1 MYDMLDVVL
10 LCRMMSA
17 QYRIKI
23 QPGVCSTAD
32 KFDAQAWCR
41 KDKDGYV
48 LQVPFSP
55 YMTEEQWRYLRGYI
69 DHECGHVKFTDFE
82 TYANMYRSVVA
93 DCLRYK
99 PGASVTLKDFLHDY
113 ASMVINILE
122 DVRIERLMGIDFP
135 GSRTN
140 LNTLSE
146 YLFKDCYSVG
156 MMMGNG
162 MTGRLYS
169 LLFMRVRSLINPAL
183 EESAQLLYDDMKAD
197 VLGEYTEYTRHL
209 DAVWGIG
216 DIFVQNWNVEGAA
229 LEFIRIVIE
238 VLEVLEDCTNTTK
251 GTNNRKSSGNTS
263 DSSAGGTG
271 DSSAGGT
278 GDSSDDDTG
287 DSSDGD
293 TGDSSDGDTGDS
305 SDGDTGDSSKNAH
318 PSRKK
323 SVTISAKTV
332 SSMAADLYD
341 MQRDDKGNVS
351 RRFLDAVRDMTDSL
365 EDNKQISDADLML
378 VDSMFTHT
386 AERLDKLLDKT
397 KMNALAD
404 GKPVYITGCSR
415 VQALSPEQRG
425 DMDVVMYNLYGRL
438 ADVLQTMTMVRHSTG
453 MCGARLDARVLHRTS
468 VGDGRIFSK
477 KVQRLRRVTE
487 VALLFDASGSMSLTE
502 YGKSNN
508 NEMAQCMALGCLK
521 ALRALPGVKS
531 SLSGFSN
538 GEMFVMSDYGG
549 PVHEV
554 ILSAI
559 GGTPLGASLV
569 ELTSQF
575 SDGPDV
581 RRIILFFTDGF
592 PDNVGS
598 VTMALNLAKRS
609 GIEVYGIGLQTKAIH
624 TFMDSDH
631 SIIVNSIHELAGG
644 MCDMLRK
651 GMVRAYEV

>member
-1 MYDMLDVVL
+1 MYDIVDVVL

-32 KFDAQAWCR
+32 KFDAPAWCR

-146 YLFKDCYSVG
+146 YLFKDCCSVS

-197 VLGEYTEYTRHL
+197 VSVENYTEYTRHL
-209 DAVWGIG
+209 DAVWDIG
-216 DIFVQNWNVEGAA
+216 DSFVQDWNVEGAA

-238 VLEVLEDCTNTTK
+238 VLEDYTNTTK
-251 GTNNRKSSGNTS
+251 GTNNRKSSGTTS

-271 DSSAGGT
+271 DSS
-278 GDSSDDDTG
+278 
-287 DSSDGD
+287 DGD
-293 TGDSSDGDTGDS
+293 TSDS

-341 MQRDDKGNVS
+341 MQRDDKGNIR

-365 EDNKQISDADLML
+365 ENNNQVSDEDLAFM
-378 VDSMFTHT
+378 DSMFSHT
-386 AERLDKLLDKT
+386 AERLDTLLDKQ
-397 KMNALAD
+397 KMDDLAD
-404 GKPVYITGCSR
+404 GKRVYITKDSH
-415 VQALSPEQRG
+415 VHALSPEQRG

-438 ADVLQTMTMVRHSTG
+438 ADVLQTMTLVRHSTG

-502 YGKSNN
+502 YGQSNN

-538 GEMFVMSDYGG
+538 GKMVVMSDYGG

>member
-1 MYDMLDVVL
+1 MYDIVDVVL

-32 KFDAQAWCR
+32 KFDAPAWCR

-146 YLFKDCYSVG
+146 YLFKDCCSVS
-156 MMMGNG
+156 MTMGNG

-183 EESAQLLYDDMKAD
+183 EEPAQLLYDDLKAD
-197 VLGEYTEYTRHL
+197 VQEKYTDYTRHL
-209 DAVWGIG
+209 DAVWDIG
-216 DIFVQNWNVEGAA
+216 DSFVQDWNVESAA

-238 VLEVLEDCTNTTK
+238 VLEDYTNTTK
-251 GTNNRKSSGNTS
+251 GTNNRKSSGTTS
-263 DSSAGGTG
+263 DSSAGG
-271 DSSAGGT
+271 
-278 GDSSDDDTG
+278 
-287 DSSDGD
+287 
-293 TGDSSDGDTGDS
+293 TGDS
-305 SDGDTGDSSKNAH
+305 SDGDTGDSSKAAQT
-318 PSRKK
+318 SRKK

-341 MQRDDKGNVS
+341 MQRDDKGNIS
-351 RRFLDAVRDMTDSL
+351 RRFMDAVRDMTDSL
-365 EDNKQISDADLML
+365 EDNNQISDEDLAFM
-378 VDSMFTHT
+378 DAMFSHT
-386 AERLDKLLDKT
+386 AKRLDTLLDRT

-404 GKPVYITGCSR
+404 GKPVYITDCSR
-415 VQALSPEQRG
+415 VNALSPEQRG

-538 GEMFVMSDYGG
+538 GEMFVMSDYGS

-609 GIEVYGIGLQTKAIH
+609 GIEVYGIGLQTKAIN

>member
-1 MYDMLDVVL
+1 MYDIVDVVL

-32 KFDAQAWCR
+32 KFDAPAWCR

-99 PGASVTLKDFLHDY
+99 PGASVTLKYFLHDY

-146 YLFKDCYSVG
+146 YLFKDCCSVS

-183 EESAQLLYDDMKAD
+183 EESAQLLYDDLKAD
-197 VLGEYTEYTRHL
+197 VQVENYTDYTRHL
-209 DAVWGIG
+209 DAVWDIG
-216 DIFVQNWNVEGAA
+216 DSFVQNWNVECAA

-238 VLEVLEDCTNTTK
+238 VLEDYTNTTK
-251 GTNNRKSSGNTS
+251 GTNNRKSSGTTS

-271 DSSAGGT
+271 DSSD
-278 GDSSDDDTG
+278 GDTS

-293 TGDSSDGDTGDS
+293 TS
-305 SDGDTGDSSKNAH
+305 DSSKDAH
-318 PSRKK
+318 ASGKK

-341 MQRDDKGNVS
+341 MQRDDRGNVS

-365 EDNKQISDADLML
+365 EDNNQISDEDLAFM
-378 VDSMFTHT
+378 DAMFSRT
-386 AERLDKLLDKT
+386 AERLDKLLDKN
-397 KMNALAD
+397 KMDALAD
-404 GKPVYITGCSR
+404 GKPVNITACSR

-438 ADVLQTMTMVRHSTG
+438 ADVLQTMTLVRHSTG
-453 MCGARLDARVLHRTS
+453 MCGARLDAHVLHRTS

-477 KVQRLRRVTE
+477 KVQRLWRVTE

-538 GEMFVMSDYGG
+538 GKMFVMSDYGS

-554 ILSAI
+554 ILSAV
-559 GGTPLGASLV
+559 GNTPLGASLI

-609 GIEVYGIGLQTKAIH
+609 GIEVYGIGLQTKAIN

>member
-1 MYDMLDVVL
+1 MYDILDVVL

-93 DCLRYK
+93 DCLQYK

-146 YLFKDCYSVG
+146 YLFKDCCSVS
-156 MMMGNG
+156 MVMGNG

-183 EESAQLLYDDMKAD
+183 EESAQLLYDDLKAE
-197 VLGEYTEYTRHL
+197 VLSEYTEYTRHL
-209 DAVWGIG
+209 DDVWGIG
-216 DIFVQNWNVEGAA
+216 DSFVQDWSVESAA

-238 VLEVLEDCTNTTK
+238 VLEDYTNTAQ
-251 GTNNRKSSGNTS
+251 GTNNRKSSGDTN
-263 DSSAGGTG
+263 DSSA
-271 DSSAGGT
+271 
-278 GDSSDDDTG
+278 
-287 DSSDGD
+287 GD

-305 SDGDTGDSSKNAH
+305 SDGGTGDSSDGGTGDSSKNAN

-341 MQRDDKGNVS
+341 MQRDDKGNIS
-351 RRFLDAVRDMTDSL
+351 RRFLDAVRDMMDSL
-365 EDNKQISDADLML
+365 EDNNQISDADLAFM
-378 VDSMFTHT
+378 DAMFSHT
-386 AERLDKLLDKT
+386 AKRLDTLLDKH
-397 KMNALAD
+397 KMDALAD
-404 GKPVYITGCSR
+404 GKPVNITNCSH
-415 VQALSPEQRG
+415 VHALSPEQRG

-438 ADVLQTMTMVRHSTG
+438 ADVLQTMTLVRHSTG
-453 MCGARLDARVLHRTS
+453 MCGARLDARVLHRAS

-554 ILSAI
+554 ILSAV

-581 RRIILFFTDGF
+581 RRIVLFFTDGF

-609 GIEVYGIGLQTKAIH
+609 GIEVYGIGLQTKAIN

-631 SIIVNSIHELAGG
+631 SIIVNSINDLAGG

>member
-1 MYDMLDVVL
+1 MYDIVDVVL

-23 QPGVCSTAD
+23 QPGVCSIAD
-32 KFDAQAWCR
+32 KFDASAWCR

-69 DHECGHVKFTDFE
+69 DHECGHVKFTDFQ
-82 TYANMYRSVVA
+82 TYMDLQKSVVD
-93 DCLRYK
+93 DCLRNYK

-146 YLFKDCYSVG
+146 YLFKDCCSVST
-156 MMMGNG
+156 MMGDG

-183 EESAQLLYDDMKAD
+183 EEPAQLLYDDMKAD
-197 VLGEYTEYTRHL
+197 VLVDNYTEYTRHL

-216 DIFVQNWNVEGAA
+216 DIFVQDWNVERAA
-229 LEFIRIVIE
+229 REFIRIVIE
-238 VLEVLEDCTNTTK
+238 VLEDYTNTTQS
-251 GTNNRKSSGNTS
+251 TDNNRTSSGS
-263 DSSAGGTG
+263 QDGGTA
-271 DSSAGGT
+271 SE
-278 GDSSDDDTG
+278 
-287 DSSDGD
+287 
-293 TGDSSDGDTGDS
+293 
-305 SDGDTGDSSKNAH
+305 
-318 PSRKK
+318 KK
-323 SVTISAKTV
+323 AV
-332 SSMAADLYD
+332 SSMASDLYD
-341 MQRDDKGNVS
+341 MQRDDKGNIR
-351 RRFLDAVRDMTDSL
+351 RRFLDAVQDMTDSL
-365 EDNKQISDADLML
+365 ENNNQISDEDLAFM
-378 VDSMFTHT
+378 DSMFSHT
-386 AERLDKLLDKT
+386 AERLDTLLDKH
-397 KMNALAD
+397 KMDDLAD
-404 GKPVYITGCSR
+404 GKRVYITKDSH
-415 VQALSPEQRG
+415 VHALRPEQRG

-438 ADVLQTMTMVRHSTG
+438 ADVLQTMTLVRHSTG
-453 MCGARLDARVLHRTS
+453 LCGARLDAHVLHRAS

-487 VALLFDASGSMSLTE
+487 VALLFDASGSMRMTE
-502 YGKSNN
+502 YSKSNN

-538 GEMFVMSDYGG
+538 GKMFVMSDYGA

-554 ILSAI
+554 ILSAV

-609 GIEVYGIGLQTKAIH
+609 GIEVYGIGLQTKAIN

>member
-1 MYDMLDVVL
+1 MYDMVDVVL
-10 LCRMMSA
+10 LCRMLSA

-23 QPGVCSTAD
+23 QPGVCSSAD
-32 KFDAQAWCR
+32 KFDAPAWCR

-82 TYANMYRSVVA
+82 TYTNMSRSVVA
-93 DCLRYK
+93 DCLQYK

-146 YLFKDCYSVG
+146 YLFKDCRSVG
-156 MMMGNG
+156 MMMGEG
-162 MTGRLYS
+162 MAGRLYS

-183 EESAQLLYDDMKAD
+183 EEPAQLLYDDMKAD
-197 VLGEYTEYTRHL
+197 VLVEDYTEYTRHL

-216 DIFVQNWNVEGAA
+216 DIFVQDWNVERAA

-238 VLEVLEDCTNTTK
+238 VLEDYTNTAQ
-251 GTNNRKSSGNTS
+251 GTNSNGTSSGDTS
-263 DSSAGGTG
+263 DSSAG
-271 DSSAGGT
+271 
-278 GDSSDDDTG
+278 DT
-287 DSSDGD
+287 S
-293 TGDSSDGDTGDS
+293 
-305 SDGDTGDSSKNAH
+305 DSSKDAH
-318 PSRKK
+318 ASRKK
-323 SVTISAKTV
+323 SVAVSTMAVSAM
-332 SSMAADLYD
+332 SSDLYD
-341 MQRDDKGNVS
+341 MQRDDKGNIS

-365 EDNKQISDADLML
+365 ENNNQISDADLTFM
-378 VDSMFTHT
+378 DSMFSHT
-386 AERLDKLLDKT
+386 AERLDKLLDKH
-397 KMNALAD
+397 KMDALAD
-404 GKPVYITGCSR
+404 GKPVYITDR
-415 VQALSPEQRG
+415 RHVHALSPEQRG

-487 VALLFDASGSMSLTE
+487 VALLFDASGSMGVNA

-538 GEMFVMSDYGG
+538 GEMFVMSDYGA

-554 ILSAI
+554 ILSAV

>member
-1 MYDMLDVVL
+1 MYDIVDVVL

-32 KFDAQAWCR
+32 KFDAPAWCR

-82 TYANMYRSVVA
+82 TYANMSRSVVA

-99 PGASVTLKDFLHDY
+99 PGASITLKDFLHDY

-146 YLFKDCYSVG
+146 YLFKDCYSVS

-197 VLGEYTEYTRHL
+197 GLQVEDYTEYTRHL

-216 DIFVQNWNVEGAA
+216 DIFVQDWNVEGAA

-238 VLEVLEDCTNTTK
+238 VLEDYTNTTK

-263 DSSAGGTG
+263 DSSAGGT
-271 DSSAGGT
+271 D
-278 GDSSDDDTG
+278 

-293 TGDSSDGDTGDS
+293 TDDSSDGDTSDS
-305 SDGDTGDSSKNAH
+305 PKNAH
-318 PSRKK
+318 ASSKK

-365 EDNKQISDADLML
+365 EDNNQISDEDLAFM
-378 VDSMFTHT
+378 DAMFSHT
-386 AERLDKLLDKT
+386 AKRLDTLLDRT

-404 GKPVYITGCSR
+404 GKPVYITDCSR
-415 VQALSPEQRG
+415 VHALSPEQRG

-438 ADVLQTMTMVRHSTG
+438 ADVLQTMTLVRHSTG

>member
-1 MYDMLDVVL
+1 MYDMVDVVL
-10 LCRMMSA
+10 LCRMLSA

-23 QPGVCSTAD
+23 QPGSCSASDRFT
-32 KFDAQAWCR
+32 QAWCR

-55 YMTEEQWRYLRGYI
+55 NMTDEQWRYLRGFI
-69 DHECGHVKFTDFE
+69 DHECGHVKFTDFNA
-82 TYANMYRSVVA
+82 YDAMKHRIVN
-93 DCLRYK
+93 
-99 PGASVTLKDFLHDY
+99 DFLFDRSDLPNGIRRFLRSC
-113 ASMVINILE
+113 AATVINILE

-140 LNTLSE
+140 LNLLSE
-146 YLFKDCYSVG
+146 HLFKDCRSVG
-156 MMMGNG
+156 TMMGDG
-162 MTGRLYS
+162 MVGRLYS

-183 EESAQLLYDDMKAD
+183 EEPAQLLYDDMKAG
-197 VLGEYTEYTRHL
+197 VLSDNYTEYTHHL

-216 DIFVQNWNVEGAA
+216 DIFVQDWNVERSAR
-229 LEFIRIVIE
+229 EFIGIIIE
-238 VLEVLEDCTNTTK
+238 VLEDYTNTTQ
-251 GTNNRKSSGNTS
+251 GTDSNRTFSVSSGGS
-263 DSSAGGTG
+263 DAC
-271 DSSAGGT
+271 
-278 GDSSDDDTG
+278 DTG

-305 SDGDTGDSSKNAH
+305 LDDGASSG
-318 PSRKK
+318 KK
-323 SVTISAKTV
+323 SGAINDRAV
-332 SSMAADLYD
+332 SIMASDLYD
-341 MQRDDKGNVS
+341 MQLEDAGDVGK
-351 RRFLDAVRDMTDSL
+351 RFLDEMRDTTFSPDTDNHLSD
-365 EDNKQISDADLML
+365 EDRTFLAT
-378 VDSMFTHT
+378 MFSR
-386 AERLDKLLDKT
+386 APERMNKLLDERK
-397 KMNALAD
+397 KNALGS
-404 GKPVYITGCSR
+404 GKSVCIDSCISIH
-415 VQALSPEQRG
+415 ALNPEQQG
-425 DMDVVMYNLYGRL
+425 DMNIVMYNLYGTL
-438 ADVLQTMTMVRHSTG
+438 ADVLQTMTLVRHSTG
-453 MCGARLDARVLHRTS
+453 MCGARLDSRVLHRAS

-487 VALLFDASGSMSLTE
+487 VALLFDASGSMASNN
-502 YGKSNN
+502 YDKYNN
-508 NEMAQCMALGCLK
+508 NEMAQCMALGCFK

-538 GEMFVMSDYGG
+538 GELFTMADYTD
-549 PVHEV
+549 PIHEV
-554 ILSAI
+554 ILSAT
-559 GGTPLGASLV
+559 GSTPLGASLV

-598 VTMALNLAKRS
+598 VTMALDLAKRS

-651 GMVRAYEV
+651 GMVRAYGV

>member
-1 MYDMLDVVL
+1 MYDIVDVVL

-23 QPGVCSTAD
+23 QPGVCSSAD
-32 KFDAQAWCR
+32 KFDAPAWCR

-55 YMTEEQWRYLRGYI
+55 RMTDEQWRYLRGYI

-82 TYANMYRSVVA
+82 TYTNMYRSVVA
-93 DCLRYK
+93 DCLQYK

-146 YLFKDCYSVG
+146 YLFKDCCSVS
-156 MMMGNG
+156 MTMGNG

-183 EESAQLLYDDMKAD
+183 EESAQLLYDDMKAY
-197 VLGEYTEYTRHL
+197 VPGEYTDYTRHL

-216 DIFVQNWNVEGAA
+216 DSFVQDWNVEGAA

-238 VLEVLEDCTNTTK
+238 VLEDYTNTTK
-251 GTNNRKSSGNTS
+251 GTSNRKSSSNTS
-263 DSSAGGTG
+263 
-271 DSSAGGT
+271 
-278 GDSSDDDTG
+278 
-287 DSSDGD
+287 
-293 TGDSSDGDTGDS
+293 DSSDGDTGDS
-305 SDGDTGDSSKNAH
+305 SDGDTGDSSKAAQT
-318 PSRKK
+318 SRKK

-365 EDNKQISDADLML
+365 EDNNQISDEDLAFM
-378 VDSMFTHT
+378 DAMFSRT
-386 AERLDKLLDKT
+386 AQRLDTLLDKT
-397 KMNALAD
+397 KVNALAD
-404 GKPVYITGCSR
+404 GKPVYITDCSR
-415 VQALSPEQRG
+415 VHALSPEQRG
-425 DMDVVMYNLYGRL
+425 DMDAVMYNLYGRL

-598 VTMALNLAKRS
+598 VTMALNMAKRS

-651 GMVRAYEV
+651 GMVRAYEI

>member
-1 MYDMLDVVL
+1 MYDIVDVVL

-23 QPGVCSTAD
+23 QPGVFSIAD
-32 KFDAQAWCR
+32 KFDASAWCR

-93 DCLRYK
+93 DCLQYK
-99 PGASVTLKDFLHDY
+99 PRASVTLKDFLHDY
-113 ASMVINILE
+113 ASMVVNILE

-146 YLFKDCYSVG
+146 YLFKDCCSVS
-156 MMMGNG
+156 MMMGEG
-162 MTGRLYS
+162 MAGRLYS

-197 VLGEYTEYTRHL
+197 VLVEDYTEYTRHL
-209 DAVWGIG
+209 DAVWDIG
-216 DIFVQNWNVEGAA
+216 DSFVQDWNVERAA
-229 LEFIRIVIE
+229 REFIRIVIE
-238 VLEVLEDCTNTTK
+238 VLEDYTNTAQ
-251 GTNNRKSSGNTS
+251 GTNSNGTSSGDTS
-263 DSSAGGTG
+263 DSSDGVT
-271 DSSAGGT
+271 S
-278 GDSSDDDTG
+278 DSSDDDTG

-293 TGDSSDGDTGDS
+293 TGDSS
-305 SDGDTGDSSKNAH
+305 KPEQ

-323 SVTISAKTV
+323 SVTISTMAV
-332 SSMAADLYD
+332 SAMSSDLYD

-365 EDNKQISDADLML
+365 EDNNQISDEDLAFM
-378 VDSMFTHT
+378 DAMFSRT
-386 AERLDKLLDKT
+386 AKRLDKLLDKN
-397 KMNALAD
+397 KMDALAD
-404 GKPVYITGCSR
+404 GKPVNITDCSR
-415 VQALSPEQRG
+415 VHALSPEQRG

-453 MCGARLDARVLHRTS
+453 MCGARLDAHVLHRAS

-487 VALLFDASGSMSLTE
+487 VALLFDASGSMGKNE
-502 YGKSNN
+502 YGKSSN

-554 ILSAI
+554 ILSAV

-631 SIIVNSIHELAGG
+631 SIIVNSIHELADG

>member
-32 KFDAQAWCR
+32 KFDAPAWCR

-82 TYANMYRSVVA
+82 TYTNMYRSVVA

-146 YLFKDCYSVG
+146 YLFKDCCSVS
-156 MMMGNG
+156 MMMGKG
-162 MTGRLYS
+162 MAGRLYS

-197 VLGEYTEYTRHL
+197 VQVENYTEYIRHL

-216 DIFVQNWNVEGAA
+216 DIFVQDWNVECAA

-238 VLEVLEDCTNTTK
+238 VLEDYTNTTK
-251 GTNNRKSSGNTS
+251 GTRNRKSSGNTS
-263 DSSAGGTG
+263 NSSAGG
-271 DSSAGGT
+271 
-278 GDSSDDDTG
+278 TG

-305 SDGDTGDSSKNAH
+305 SDGDTGDSSKDAH
-318 PSRKK
+318 ASRKK

-365 EDNKQISDADLML
+365 EDNNQISDADLAFM
-378 VDSMFTHT
+378 DAMFSHT
-386 AERLDKLLDKT
+386 AKRLDTLLDKT

-415 VQALSPEQRG
+415 VQALSPEQRS

>member
-1 MYDMLDVVL
+1 MYDIVDVVL

-23 QPGVCSTAD
+23 QPGVFSIAD
-32 KFDAQAWCR
+32 KFDASAWCR

-69 DHECGHVKFTDFE
+69 DHECGHVKFTDFDA
-82 TYANMYRSVVA
+82 YANMYRSVVA
-93 DCLRYK
+93 DCLQYK
-99 PGASVTLKDFLHDY
+99 PKASVTLKDFLHDY

-146 YLFKDCYSVG
+146 YLFKDCYSVS

-197 VLGEYTEYTRHL
+197 VLVEDYTEYTRHL

-216 DIFVQNWNVEGAA
+216 DIFVQDWNVERAA

-238 VLEVLEDCTNTTK
+238 VLEDYTNTAQ
-251 GTNNRKSSGNTS
+251 GTNNRKSSC
-263 DSSAGGTG
+263 DTG
-271 DSSAGGT
+271 DSSAG
-278 GDSSDDDTG
+278 DTS

-293 TGDSSDGDTGDS
+293 TSDS

-365 EDNKQISDADLML
+365 EDNNQISDEDLAFM
-378 VDSMFTHT
+378 DAMFSRT
-386 AERLDKLLDKT
+386 AKRLDTLLDRT
-397 KMNALAD
+397 KLNALAD
-404 GKPVYITGCSR
+404 GKPVYITDYSR
-415 VQALSPEQRG
+415 VHALSPEQRG

-453 MCGARLDARVLHRTS
+453 MCGARLDAHVLHRAS

-487 VALLFDASGSMSLTE
+487 VALLFDASGSMGMNE

-554 ILSAI
+554 ILFAI

-598 VTMALNLAKRS
+598 VTMALDLAKRS

-631 SIIVNSIHELAGG
+631 SIIVNSIHELADG

>member
-1 MYDMLDVVL
+1 MYDIVDVVL

-23 QPGVCSTAD
+23 QPGICSTAD
-32 KFDAQAWCR
+32 KFDASAWCR

-113 ASMVINILE
+113 ASMVVNILE

-146 YLFKDCYSVG
+146 YLFKDCCSVS

-183 EESAQLLYDDMKAD
+183 EESAQRLYDDLKAD
-197 VLGEYTEYTRHL
+197 VQVENYTDYTRHL
-209 DAVWGIG
+209 DAVWDIG
-216 DIFVQNWNVEGAA
+216 DSFVQNWNVECAA

-238 VLEVLEDCTNTTK
+238 VLEDYTNTAQ
-251 GTNNRKSSGNTS
+251 GTNSNGTSS
-263 DSSAGGTG
+263 
-271 DSSAGGT
+271 
-278 GDSSDDDTG
+278 
-287 DSSDGD
+287 GD
-293 TGDSSDGDTGDS
+293 TGDSSDGDTS
-305 SDGDTGDSSKNAH
+305 DSSKDAH
-318 PSRKK
+318 ASRKK

-332 SSMAADLYD
+332 SAMSSDLYD
-341 MQRDDKGNVS
+341 MQRDDKGNIR
-351 RRFLDAVRDMTDSL
+351 RRFLDAVQDMTDSL
-365 EDNKQISDADLML
+365 ENNNQVSDEDLAVM
-378 VDSMFTHT
+378 DAMFSRT
-386 AERLDKLLDKT
+386 AERLDTLLDKH
-397 KMNALAD
+397 KMDELAD
-404 GKPVYITGCSR
+404 GKRVYITDCSH
-415 VQALSPEQRG
+415 VHALSPEQRG

-438 ADVLQTMTMVRHSTG
+438 ADVLQTMTLVRHSTG
-453 MCGARLDARVLHRTS
+453 LCGARLDAHVLHRAS

-487 VALLFDASGSMSLTE
+487 VALLFDASGSMGVNE

-538 GEMFVMSDYGG
+538 GEMFVMSDYGA
-549 PVHEV
+549 PIHEV

-559 GGTPLGASLV
+559 GGTPLGASLI

-581 RRIILFFTDGF
+581 RRIILFFTDGV

>member
-1 MYDMLDVVL
+1 MYDIVDVVL

-82 TYANMYRSVVA
+82 TYANMSRSVVA

-99 PGASVTLKDFLHDY
+99 PGASLTLKDFLHDY

-146 YLFKDCYSVG
+146 YLFKDCCSVS
-156 MMMGNG
+156 MTMGNG

-197 VLGEYTEYTRHL
+197 VQEKYTDYTRHL

-216 DIFVQNWNVEGAA
+216 DIFVQDWNVESAA

-238 VLEVLEDCTNTTK
+238 VLEDYTNTTK

-263 DSSAGGTG
+263 DSSAG
-271 DSSAGGT
+271 
-278 GDSSDDDTG
+278 DTG

-293 TGDSSDGDTGDS
+293 TSDS
-305 SDGDTGDSSKNAH
+305 SDGDTGDSSKAA
-318 PSRKK
+318 PASRKK

-365 EDNKQISDADLML
+365 EDNNQISDEHLAFMDA
-378 VDSMFTHT
+378 MFSHT
-386 AERLDKLLDKT
+386 AKRLDTLLDRT

-404 GKPVYITGCSR
+404 GKPVYITDCSR
-415 VQALSPEQRG
+415 VNALSPEQRG

-598 VTMALNLAKRS
+598 VTMALNMAKRS

-651 GMVRAYEV
+651 GMVRAYEI

>member
-1 MYDMLDVVL
+1 MYDIVDVVL

-23 QPGVCSTAD
+23 QPGVFSMAD
-32 KFDAQAWCR
+32 KFDASAWCR

-93 DCLRYK
+93 DCLQYK
-99 PGASVTLKDFLHDY
+99 PKASVTLKDFLHDY

-146 YLFKDCYSVG
+146 YLFKDCCSVS
-156 MMMGNG
+156 MMMGEG
-162 MTGRLYS
+162 MAGRLYS

-197 VLGEYTEYTRHL
+197 VLVEDYTEYTHHL

-216 DIFVQNWNVEGAA
+216 DSFVQDWNVERAA

-238 VLEVLEDCTNTTK
+238 VLEDYTNTAQ
-251 GTNNRKSSGNTS
+251 GTNSNGTSSGDTS
-263 DSSAGGTG
+263 
-271 DSSAGGT
+271 
-278 GDSSDDDTG
+278 

-293 TGDSSDGDTGDS
+293 TSDSSDGVTRDS
-305 SDGDTGDSSKNAH
+305 SDGVTGDSSKDAH
-318 PSRKK
+318 ASGKK
-323 SVTISAKTV
+323 SVAVSTMAVSAM
-332 SSMAADLYD
+332 SSDLYD
-341 MQRDDKGNVS
+341 MQRDDKGNIR
-351 RRFLDAVRDMTDSL
+351 RRFLDAVQDMTDSL
-365 EDNKQISDADLML
+365 ENNNQISDEDLAFM
-378 VDSMFTHT
+378 DSMFSRT
-386 AERLDKLLDKT
+386 AERLDTLLDKH
-397 KMNALAD
+397 KMDELAD
-404 GKPVYITGCSR
+404 GKRVYITDCSH
-415 VQALSPEQRG
+415 VHALSPEQRG

-438 ADVLQTMTMVRHSTG
+438 ADVLQTMTLVRHSTG
-453 MCGARLDARVLHRTS
+453 LCGARLDAHVLHRAS

-487 VALLFDASGSMSLTE
+487 VALLFDASGSMGMNE

-538 GEMFVMSDYGG
+538 GEMFVMSDYDD
-549 PVHEV
+549 PVQEV
-554 ILSAI
+554 ILSAV

-592 PDNVGS
+592 PDIVGS

-631 SIIVNSIHELAGG
+631 SIIVNSIHELADG

>member
-1 MYDMLDVVL
+1 MYNMVDVVL
-10 LCRMMSA
+10 LCRMLSA

-23 QPGVCSTAD
+23 QPGVCSAAD
-32 KFDAQAWCR
+32 KFAAPAWCR

-69 DHECGHVKFTDFE
+69 DHECGHVKFTDFQ
-82 TYANMYRSVVA
+82 TYTNMQKSVVD
-93 DCLRYK
+93 DCLRNYK
-99 PGASVTLKDFLHDY
+99 PGVSVTLKDFLKDY
-113 ASMVINILE
+113 ANMVVNILE

-140 LNTLSE
+140 LNKLSE
-146 YLFKDCYSVG
+146 HLFKDCYSVST
-156 MMMGNG
+156 MMGDG
-162 MTGRLYS
+162 MVGRLYS

-183 EESAQLLYDDMKAD
+183 EESAQLLYDDMKAE
-197 VLGEYTEYTRHL
+197 VLSEYTEYTRHL
-209 DAVWGIG
+209 DDVWGIG
-216 DIFVQNWNVEGAA
+216 DSFRHDWSVERAA

-238 VLEVLEDCTNTTK
+238 VLEDYTNTIVREDSTNTIVLEDYTNTTQ
-251 GTNNRKSSGNTS
+251 GTNSNRTSFGN
-263 DSSAGGTG
+263 
-271 DSSAGGT
+271 T
-278 GDSSDDDTG
+278 GDSSDGDTS

-293 TGDSSDGDTGDS
+293 TGDSSDGGTASG
-305 SDGDTGDSSKNAH
+305 
-318 PSRKK
+318 KK
-323 SVTISAKTV
+323 SVAVSAKTV
-332 SSMAADLYD
+332 FSSMASDLYNLQWND
-341 MQRDDKGNVS
+341 EGNIS
-351 RRFLDAVRDMTDSL
+351 RRFLDEMQNATDSL
-365 EDNKQISDADLML
+365 ENNSQISDEDLAFM
-378 VDSMFTHT
+378 DCMFSHT
-386 AERLDKLLDKT
+386 AERLLDTLRNKN
-397 KMNALAD
+397 MMDALAD
-404 GKPVYITGCSR
+404 GKRVYITEHNYIHT
-415 VQALSPEQRG
+415 LNPEQRG

-438 ADVLQTMTMVRHSTG
+438 ADVLQTMTLVRHSTG
-453 MCGARLDARVLHRTS
+453 MCGARLDARVLHRAS

-538 GEMFVMSDYGG
+538 GEMFVMSDYDD
-549 PVHEV
+549 PVQEV
-554 ILSAI
+554 ILSAC

-598 VTMALNLAKRS
+598 VTMAFNLAKRS

>member
-1 MYDMLDVVL
+1 MYNMVDVVL
-10 LCRMMSA
+10 LCRMLSA

-23 QPGVCSTAD
+23 QPGAFSVAD
-32 KFDAQAWCR
+32 KFDAPAWCR
-41 KDKDGYV
+41 KDEDGYV

-55 YMTEEQWRYLRGYI
+55 YMTDEQWRYLRGYI
-69 DHECGHVKFTDFE
+69 DHECGHVKFTDFQ
-82 TYANMYRSVVA
+82 TYTDLQKSVVA
-93 DCLRYK
+93 DCLCYK
-99 PGASVTLKDFLHDY
+99 PRASAYLKDFLHKY
-113 ASMVINILE
+113 ADMVVNILE

-140 LNTLSE
+140 LNKLSE
-146 YLFKDCYSVG
+146 YLFKDCYSVST
-156 MMMGNG
+156 MMGDG
-162 MTGRLYS
+162 MTGKLYS

-197 VLGEYTEYTRHL
+197 VQVDDYAEYTRHL

-216 DIFVQNWNVEGAA
+216 DIFVQDWNVERAA

-238 VLEVLEDCTNTTK
+238 VLEDYTNTTQ
-251 GTNNRKSSGNTS
+251 GTNSNRTSSG
-263 DSSAGGTG
+263 
-271 DSSAGGT
+271 
-278 GDSSDDDTG
+278 DTG
-287 DSSDGD
+287 DSPDGD

-305 SDGDTGDSSKNAH
+305 SDGGTASE
-318 PSRKK
+318 KK
-323 SVTISAKTV
+323 SVDISTKAV
-332 SSMAADLYD
+332 SVMASGLYKL
-341 MQRDDKGNVS
+341 QHEDKGNI
-351 RRFLDAVRDMTDSL
+351 RKRFLDVVQDMTDSL
-365 EDNKQISDADLML
+365 ENNNKISDVDLAFM
-378 VDSMFTHT
+378 DIMFSQP
-386 AERLDKLLDKT
+386 AERLLDTLRNKD
-397 KMNALAD
+397 MMDALAD
-404 GKPVYITGCSR
+404 GKRVYITDHNY
-415 VQALSPEQRG
+415 VHALNPEQRG

-438 ADVLQTMTMVRHSTG
+438 ADVLQTMTLVRHSTG
-453 MCGARLDARVLHRTS
+453 MCGARLDSRVLHRAS

-487 VALLFDASGSMSLTE
+487 VALLFDASGSMAPNN
-502 YGKSNN
+502 YDRYNNN

-538 GEMFVMSDYGG
+538 GEMFVMSDYDD
-549 PVHEV
+549 PVQEV
-554 ILSAI
+554 ILSAC

-592 PDNVGS
+592 PDNVGF
-598 VTMALNLAKRS
+598 VTLALDLAKRS
-609 GIEVYGIGLQTKAIH
+609 GIEVYGIGLQTKAIN

-631 SIIVNSIHELAGG
+631 SIIVNSINDLAGG

>member
-1 MYDMLDVVL
+1 MYDIVDVVL

-32 KFDAQAWCR
+32 KFDAPAWCR

-146 YLFKDCYSVG
+146 YLFKDCCSVS

-183 EESAQLLYDDMKAD
+183 EEPAQLLYDDLKAD
-197 VLGEYTEYTRHL
+197 VQEKYTDYTRHL
-209 DAVWGIG
+209 DAVWDIG
-216 DIFVQNWNVEGAA
+216 DSFVQNWNVEGAA

-238 VLEVLEDCTNTTK
+238 VLEDYTNTTK

-263 DSSAGGTG
+263 DSSNGG
-271 DSSAGGT
+271 
-278 GDSSDDDTG
+278 
-287 DSSDGD
+287 
-293 TGDSSDGDTGDS
+293 TGDS
-305 SDGDTGDSSKNAH
+305 SDGDTGDSSKAAQT
-318 PSRKK
+318 SRKK

-365 EDNKQISDADLML
+365 EDNNQISDEDLAFM
-378 VDSMFTHT
+378 DAMFSHT
-386 AERLDKLLDKT
+386 AKRLDTLLDRT

-404 GKPVYITGCSR
+404 GKPVYITDCSR

-538 GEMFVMSDYGG
+538 GEMFVMSDYGA

-598 VTMALNLAKRS
+598 VTMALNMAKRS
-609 GIEVYGIGLQTKAIH
+609 GIEVYGIGLQTKAIN

>member
-32 KFDAQAWCR
+32 KFDAPAWCR

-82 TYANMYRSVVA
+82 TYTNMYRSVVA

-146 YLFKDCYSVG
+146 YLFKDCCSVS
-156 MMMGNG
+156 MMMGKG
-162 MTGRLYS
+162 MAGRLYS

-197 VLGEYTEYTRHL
+197 VQVENYTEYIRHL

-216 DIFVQNWNVEGAA
+216 DIFVQDWNVECAA

-238 VLEVLEDCTNTTK
+238 VLEDYTNTTK
-251 GTNNRKSSGNTS
+251 GTRNRKSSGNTS
-263 DSSAGGTG
+263 NSSAGG
-271 DSSAGGT
+271 
-278 GDSSDDDTG
+278 
-287 DSSDGD
+287 

-305 SDGDTGDSSKNAH
+305 SDGDTGDSSKDAH
-318 PSRKK
+318 ASRKK

-365 EDNKQISDADLML
+365 EDNNQISDADLAFM
-378 VDSMFTHT
+378 DAMFSHT
-386 AERLDKLLDKT
+386 AKRLDTLLDKT

>member
-23 QPGVCSTAD
+23 QPGVFSTAD
-32 KFDAQAWCR
+32 KFDAPAWCR

-82 TYANMYRSVVA
+82 TYINMYRSVVA

-146 YLFKDCYSVG
+146 YLFKDCCSVS
-156 MMMGNG
+156 MMMGKG
-162 MTGRLYS
+162 MAGRLYS

-197 VLGEYTEYTRHL
+197 VQVENYTEYTRHL

-216 DIFVQNWNVEGAA
+216 DIFVQDWNVEGAA

-238 VLEVLEDCTNTTK
+238 VLEDYTNTTK
-251 GTNNRKSSGNTS
+251 GTRNRKSSGNTS
-263 DSSAGGTG
+263 NSSAGG
-271 DSSAGGT
+271 
-278 GDSSDDDTG
+278 TG

-305 SDGDTGDSSKNAH
+305 SDGDTGDSSKDAH
-318 PSRKK
+318 ASRKK

-365 EDNKQISDADLML
+365 EDNNQISDADLAFM
-378 VDSMFTHT
+378 DAMFSHT
-386 AERLDKLLDKT
+386 AKRLDTLLDKT

-502 YGKSNN
+502 YGKSSN

>member
-23 QPGVCSTAD
+23 QPGVCSSAD

-55 YMTEEQWRYLRGYI
+55 RMTDEQWRYLRGYI
-69 DHECGHVKFTDFE
+69 DHECGHVKFTDFK

-93 DCLRYK
+93 DCLQYK
-99 PGASVTLKDFLHDY
+99 PKASVTLKDFLHDY

-146 YLFKDCYSVG
+146 YLFKDCYSVS
-156 MMMGNG
+156 MMMGKG

-183 EESAQLLYDDMKAD
+183 EEPAQLLYDDMKAD
-197 VLGEYTEYTRHL
+197 VSVENYTDYTRHL
-209 DAVWGIG
+209 DAVWDIG
-216 DIFVQNWNVEGAA
+216 DSFVQDWNVEGAA

-238 VLEVLEDCTNTTK
+238 VLEDYTNTTQ

-263 DSSAGGTG
+263 DSSAGGG
-271 DSSAGGT
+271 
-278 GDSSDDDTG
+278 
-287 DSSDGD
+287 
-293 TGDSSDGDTGDS
+293 TGDS

-378 VDSMFTHT
+378 VDSMFSHT

-644 MCDMLRK
+644 MCEMLRK

>member
-1 MYDMLDVVL
+1 MYDILDVVL

-23 QPGVCSTAD
+23 QPGVCSIAD

-93 DCLRYK
+93 DCLQYK

-113 ASMVINILE
+113 ASMVVNILE

-146 YLFKDCYSVG
+146 YLFKDCRSVG
-156 MMMGNG
+156 TMMGNG
-162 MTGRLYS
+162 MAGRLYS

-197 VLGEYTEYTRHL
+197 VLVEDYTEYTRHL

-216 DIFVQNWNVEGAA
+216 DIFVQDWNVERAA

-238 VLEVLEDCTNTTK
+238 VLEDYTNTAQ
-251 GTNNRKSSGNTS
+251 GTNSNGTSSGDTS
-263 DSSAGGTG
+263 DSSA
-271 DSSAGGT
+271 
-278 GDSSDDDTG
+278 
-287 DSSDGD
+287 
-293 TGDSSDGDTGDS
+293 
-305 SDGDTGDSSKNAH
+305 GDTGDSSKDAH
-318 PSRKK
+318 ASRKK
-323 SVTISAKTV
+323 SVAVSTMAVSAM
-332 SSMAADLYD
+332 SSDLYD
-341 MQRDDKGNVS
+341 MQRDDKGNIR
-351 RRFLDAVRDMTDSL
+351 RRFLDAVQDMTDSL
-365 EDNKQISDADLML
+365 ENNNQVSDEDLAFM
-378 VDSMFTHT
+378 DSMFSHT
-386 AERLDKLLDKT
+386 AERLDTLLDKH
-397 KMNALAD
+397 KMDDLAD
-404 GKPVYITGCSR
+404 GKRVYITKDIH
-415 VQALSPEQRG
+415 VHALSPEQRG

-438 ADVLQTMTMVRHSTG
+438 ADVLQTMTLVRHSTG
-453 MCGARLDARVLHRTS
+453 LCGARLDAHVLHRAS

-487 VALLFDASGSMSLTE
+487 VALLFDASGSMRMTE

-508 NEMAQCMALGCLK
+508 NEIAQCMALGCLK

-538 GEMFVMSDYGG
+538 GKMFVMSDYGA

-554 ILSAI
+554 ILSAV

-609 GIEVYGIGLQTKAIH
+609 GIEVYGIGLQTKAIN

>member
-1 MYDMLDVVL
+1 MYDIVDVVL

-23 QPGVCSTAD
+23 QPGVCSSAD
-32 KFDAQAWCR
+32 KFDAPAWCR

-55 YMTEEQWRYLRGYI
+55 RMTDEQWRYLRGYI

-82 TYANMYRSVVA
+82 TYTNMYRSVVA
-93 DCLRYK
+93 DCLQYK
-99 PGASVTLKDFLHDY
+99 PKASVTLKDFLYDY

-146 YLFKDCYSVG
+146 YLFKDCCSVS

-162 MTGRLYS
+162 MTGKLYS

-183 EESAQLLYDDMKAD
+183 EEPAQLLYDDMKAD
-197 VLGEYTEYTRHL
+197 GLQVEDYTEYTRHL

-216 DIFVQNWNVEGAA
+216 DIFVQDWNVEGAA

-238 VLEVLEDCTNTTK
+238 VLEDYTNTTQ
-251 GTNNRKSSGNTS
+251 GTNNRKSSSNTS
-263 DSSAGGTG
+263 DSSDGE
-271 DSSAGGT
+271 T
-278 GDSSDDDTG
+278 GDSSDGDTS
-287 DSSDGD
+287 DSQDGD

-305 SDGDTGDSSKNAH
+305 SDGGTA
-318 PSRKK
+318 SRKK

-365 EDNKQISDADLML
+365 EDNNQISDEDLAFM
-378 VDSMFTHT
+378 DAMFSRT
-386 AERLDKLLDKT
+386 AKRLDTLLDKT

-404 GKPVYITGCSR
+404 GKPVYITDCSR
-415 VQALSPEQRG
+415 VHALSPEQRG

-631 SIIVNSIHELAGG
+631 SIIVNNIHELAGG

-651 GMVRAYEV
+651 GMVRAYEI

>member
-1 MYDMLDVVL
+1 MYDIVDVVL

-23 QPGVCSTAD
+23 QPGVFSAAD
-32 KFDAQAWCR
+32 KFDAPAWCR

-69 DHECGHVKFTDFE
+69 DHECGHVKFTDFQ
-82 TYANMYRSVVA
+82 TYTDLHKSVVA
-93 DCLRYK
+93 DCLCYK
-99 PGASVTLKDFLHDY
+99 PRASAYLKDFLHDY

-146 YLFKDCYSVG
+146 YLFKDCCSVST
-156 MMMGNG
+156 MMGNG

-183 EESAQLLYDDMKAD
+183 EEPAQLLYDDLKAD
-197 VLGEYTEYTRHL
+197 VSVEDYTEYTRHL

-216 DIFVQNWNVEGAA
+216 DSFVQDWNVERAA
-229 LEFIRIVIE
+229 REFIRIVIE
-238 VLEVLEDCTNTTK
+238 VLEDYTNTTK
-251 GTNNRKSSGNTS
+251 GTNNRKSSGDTS
-263 DSSAGGTG
+263 DSYAAGGG
-271 DSSAGGT
+271 
-278 GDSSDDDTG
+278 
-287 DSSDGD
+287 

-305 SDGDTGDSSKNAH
+305 SDGDTGDSSKAAQA
-318 PSRKK
+318 SRKK

-351 RRFLDAVRDMTDSL
+351 RRFLDAVQGMTDSL
-365 EDNKQISDADLML
+365 EDNNQISDEDLAFM
-378 VDSMFTHT
+378 DSMFSRT
-386 AERLDKLLDKT
+386 AARRLDKLLDKH
-397 KMNALAD
+397 KMDELAD
-404 GKPVYITGCSR
+404 GKRVYITDCSH
-415 VQALSPEQRG
+415 VHALSPEQRG

-438 ADVLQTMTMVRHSTG
+438 ADVLQTMTLVRHSTG
-453 MCGARLDARVLHRTS
+453 LCGARLDAHVLHRAS

-487 VALLFDASGSMSLTE
+487 VALLFDASGSMRMTE

-531 SLSGFSN
+531 SLSGFSK

>member
-32 KFDAQAWCR
+32 KFDAPAWCR

-82 TYANMYRSVVA
+82 TYTNMYRSVVA

-99 PGASVTLKDFLHDY
+99 PGASVTLKDFLHAY

-146 YLFKDCYSVG
+146 YLFKDCCSVS
-156 MMMGNG
+156 MMMGKG
-162 MTGRLYS
+162 MAGRLYS

-197 VLGEYTEYTRHL
+197 VQVENYTEYTRHL

-216 DIFVQNWNVEGAA
+216 DIFVQDWNVEGAA

-238 VLEVLEDCTNTTK
+238 VLEDYTNTTK
-251 GTNNRKSSGNTS
+251 GTRNRKSSGNTS
-263 DSSAGGTG
+263 DSSAGG
-271 DSSAGGT
+271 
-278 GDSSDDDTG
+278 
-287 DSSDGD
+287 

-305 SDGDTGDSSKNAH
+305 SDGDTGDSSKDAH
-318 PSRKK
+318 ASRKK

-365 EDNKQISDADLML
+365 EDNNQISDADLAFM
-378 VDSMFTHT
+378 DAMFSHT
-386 AERLDKLLDKT
+386 AKRLDTLLDRT

-404 GKPVYITGCSR
+404 GKPVYITDCSR
-415 VQALSPEQRG
+415 VHALSPEQRG

-438 ADVLQTMTMVRHSTG
+438 ADVLQTMTLVRHSTG

-502 YGKSNN
+502 YGKSSN

-538 GEMFVMSDYGG
+538 GEMFVMSDYGA

>member
-1 MYDMLDVVL
+1 MYDIVDVVL

-23 QPGVCSTAD
+23 QPGVFSLAD
-32 KFDAQAWCR
+32 KFDASAWCR

-82 TYANMYRSVVA
+82 TYSNMCRSVVA
-93 DCLRYK
+93 DCLQYK
-99 PGASVTLKDFLHDY
+99 PKASVTLKDFLHDY

-146 YLFKDCYSVG
+146 YLFKDCCSVS
-156 MMMGNG
+156 MMMGEG
-162 MTGRLYS
+162 MAGRLYS

-197 VLGEYTEYTRHL
+197 VLVEDYTEYTRHL

-216 DIFVQNWNVEGAA
+216 DSFVQDWNVERAA

-238 VLEVLEDCTNTTK
+238 VLEDYTNTAQ
-251 GTNNRKSSGNTS
+251 GTNSNGTSSGDTS
-263 DSSAGGTG
+263 DSSDG
-271 DSSAGGT
+271 DTS
-278 GDSSDDDTG
+278 DSSDGDTS

-293 TGDSSDGDTGDS
+293 TGDSSD
-305 SDGDTGDSSKNAH
+305 DGTV
-318 PSRKK
+318 SRKK
-323 SVTISAKTV
+323 SVTISTMAV
-332 SSMAADLYD
+332 SAMSSDLYD
-341 MQRDDKGNVS
+341 MQRDDKGNIR
-351 RRFLDAVRDMTDSL
+351 RRFLDAVQDMTDSL
-365 EDNKQISDADLML
+365 ENNNQVSDEDLAFM
-378 VDSMFTHT
+378 DAMFSHT
-386 AERLDKLLDKT
+386 AKRLDTLLDKH
-397 KMNALAD
+397 KMDELAD
-404 GKPVYITGCSR
+404 GKRVYITDCSH
-415 VQALSPEQRG
+415 VHALSPEQRG
-425 DMDVVMYNLYGRL
+425 DMDVVIYNLYGRL
-438 ADVLQTMTMVRHSTG
+438 ADVLQTMTLVRHSTG
-453 MCGARLDARVLHRTS
+453 LCGARLDARVLHRAS

-487 VALLFDASGSMSLTE
+487 VALLFDASGSMA
-502 YGKSNN
+502 SNNYDKDN

-538 GEMFVMSDYGG
+538 GEMFVMSDYDD
-549 PVHEV
+549 PVQEV
-554 ILSAI
+554 ILSAC

-592 PDNVGS
+592 PDNVGF
-598 VTMALNLAKRS
+598 VTLALDLAKRS
-609 GIEVYGIGLQTKAIH
+609 GIEVYGIGLQTKAIN

-631 SIIVNSIHELAGG
+631 SIIVNSINDLAGG

>member
-1 MYDMLDVVL
+1 MYDIVDVVL

-32 KFDAQAWCR
+32 KFDAPAWCR

-146 YLFKDCYSVG
+146 YLFKDCCSVS

-183 EESAQLLYDDMKAD
+183 EESAQLLYDDLKAD
-197 VLGEYTEYTRHL
+197 VQVENYTDYTRHL
-209 DAVWGIG
+209 DAVWDIG
-216 DIFVQNWNVEGAA
+216 DSFVQNWNVECAA

-238 VLEVLEDCTNTTK
+238 VLEDYTNTTK
-251 GTNNRKSSGNTS
+251 GTNNRKSSGTTS

-271 DSSAGGT
+271 DSSD
-278 GDSSDDDTG
+278 GDTS

-293 TGDSSDGDTGDS
+293 TS
-305 SDGDTGDSSKNAH
+305 DSSKDAH
-318 PSRKK
+318 ASGKK

-341 MQRDDKGNVS
+341 MQRDDRGNVS

-365 EDNKQISDADLML
+365 EDNNQISDEDLAFM
-378 VDSMFTHT
+378 DAMFSRT
-386 AERLDKLLDKT
+386 AERLDKLLDKQ
-397 KMNALAD
+397 KMDDLAD
-404 GKPVYITGCSR
+404 GKRVYITKDSH
-415 VQALSPEQRG
+415 VHALSPEQRG

-487 VALLFDASGSMSLTE
+487 VALLFDASGSMRLTE

-538 GEMFVMSDYGG
+538 GEMFVMSDYGA

-609 GIEVYGIGLQTKAIH
+609 GIEVYGIGLQTKAIN

>member
-1 MYDMLDVVL
+1 MYDILDVVL

-23 QPGVCSTAD
+23 QPGVCSIAD
-32 KFDAQAWCR
+32 KFDAPAWCR

-55 YMTEEQWRYLRGYI
+55 RMTDEQWRYLRGYI
-69 DHECGHVKFTDFE
+69 DHECGHVKFTDFQ
-82 TYANMYRSVVA
+82 TYMDLQKSVVD
-93 DCLRYK
+93 DCLRNYK
-99 PGASVTLKDFLHDY
+99 PGASVTLKDFLHNY

-146 YLFKDCYSVG
+146 YLFKDCCSVST
-156 MMMGNG
+156 MMGDG
-162 MTGRLYS
+162 MAGRLYS

-197 VLGEYTEYTRHL
+197 VLVEDYTEYTRHL
-209 DAVWGIG
+209 DAVWGVG
-216 DIFVQNWNVEGAA
+216 DIFVQDWNVERSAR
-229 LEFIRIVIE
+229 EFIRIVIE
-238 VLEVLEDCTNTTK
+238 VLEDYTNTTQ
-251 GTNNRKSSGNTS
+251 GTDSNRTSS
-263 DSSAGGTG
+263 
-271 DSSAGGT
+271 
-278 GDSSDDDTG
+278 
-287 DSSDGD
+287 GD

-305 SDGDTGDSSKNAH
+305 SDGGTASG
-318 PSRKK
+318 KK

-332 SSMAADLYD
+332 FSSMASDLYD
-341 MQRDDKGNVS
+341 MQRDDKGNIR
-351 RRFLDAVRDMTDSL
+351 RRFLDAVQDMTDSL
-365 EDNKQISDADLML
+365 ENNNQVSDEDLAFM
-378 VDSMFTHT
+378 DSMFSHT
-386 AERLDKLLDKT
+386 AERLDTLLDKH
-397 KMNALAD
+397 KMDALAD
-404 GKPVYITGCSR
+404 GKRVYITKYIH
-415 VQALSPEQRG
+415 VHALSPEQRG
-425 DMDVVMYNLYGRL
+425 DMDVVMYNLYGKL
-438 ADVLQTMTMVRHSTG
+438 ADVLQTMTLVRHSTG
-453 MCGARLDARVLHRTS
+453 LCGARLDAHVLHRAS

-487 VALLFDASGSMSLTE
+487 VALLFDASGSMRMTE
-502 YGKSNN
+502 YGKSNNN

-538 GEMFVMSDYGG
+538 GKMFVMSDYGA

-554 ILSAI
+554 ILSAV

-609 GIEVYGIGLQTKAIH
+609 GIEVYGIGLQTKAIN

>member
-1 MYDMLDVVL
+1 MYNMVDVVL
-10 LCRMMSA
+10 LCRMLSA
-17 QYRIKI
+17 QYKIKI
-23 QPGVCSTAD
+23 QPGACSVAD
-32 KFDAQAWCR
+32 KFDAPAWCR

-55 YMTEEQWRYLRGYI
+55 YMTEEQWRYLRGFI
-69 DHECGHVKFTDFE
+69 DHECGHVKFTDFQ
-82 TYANMYRSVVA
+82 TYMDLQKSVVD
-93 DCLRYK
+93 DCLRNYT
-99 PGASVTLKDFLHDY
+99 PGVSVTIKDFLKDY
-113 ASMVINILE
+113 ANMVINILE

-140 LNTLSE
+140 LNKLSE
-146 YLFKDCYSVG
+146 HLFKDCYSVST
-156 MMMGNG
+156 MMGDG
-162 MTGRLYS
+162 MVGRLYS

-197 VLGEYTEYTRHL
+197 VQVDDYAEYTRHL

-216 DIFVQNWNVEGAA
+216 DIFRQDWSVERAA
-229 LEFIRIVIE
+229 REFIRIVIE
-238 VLEVLEDCTNTTK
+238 VLKDHKNTTQSI
-251 GTNNRKSSGNTS
+251 NSNRTSSGATGDSPDGNTS
-263 DSSAGGTG
+263 N
-271 DSSAGGT
+271 
-278 GDSSDDDTG
+278 SSDDGTASG
-287 DSSDGD
+287 
-293 TGDSSDGDTGDS
+293 
-305 SDGDTGDSSKNAH
+305 
-318 PSRKK
+318 KK
-323 SVTISAKTV
+323 SVAVSAKDV
-332 SSMAADLYD
+332 SAMASDLYNL
-341 MQRDDKGNVS
+341 QWNDKGNIS
-351 RRFLDAVRDMTDSL
+351 RRFLDEMQTATDRL
-365 EDNKQISDADLML
+365 ENNGQISDEDRAFID
-378 VDSMFTHT
+378 VMFSHT
-386 AERLDKLLDKT
+386 AKRLDTLLDKT

-404 GKPVYITGCSR
+404 DKRVYITECSH
-415 VQALSPEQRG
+415 VHALSPEQRG

-438 ADVLQTMTMVRHSTG
+438 ADVLQTMTLVRHSTG
-453 MCGARLDARVLHRTS
+453 MCGARLDARVLHRAS

-487 VALLFDASGSMSLTE
+487 VALLFDASGSMSMNE
-502 YGKSNN
+502 YGQSNN

-538 GEMFVMSDYGG
+538 GEMFVMSDYGD
-549 PVHEV
+549 PVQEV
-554 ILSAI
+554 IMSAV
-559 GGTPLGASLV
+559 GGTPLGPSLV

-598 VTMALNLAKRS
+598 VTLALDLAKRS
-609 GIEVYGIGLQTKAIH
+609 GIEVYGIGLQTKAIN

-631 SIIVNSIHELAGG
+631 SIIVNSINDLAGG

>member
-1 MYDMLDVVL
+1 MYDIVDVVL

-32 KFDAQAWCR
+32 KFDAPAWCR

-82 TYANMYRSVVA
+82 AYTELQKSVVD
-93 DCLRYK
+93 DCLQYK
-99 PGASVTLKDFLHDY
+99 PGASVTLKNFLHDY

-146 YLFKDCYSVG
+146 YLFKDCCSVSI
-156 MMMGNG
+156 MMGEG
-162 MTGRLYS
+162 MAGRLYS
-169 LLFMRVRSLINPAL
+169 LLFMRVRSLINPTL
-183 EESAQLLYDDMKAD
+183 EEPAQLLYDDMKAD
-197 VLGEYTEYTRHL
+197 VLVEDYTEYTRHL

-216 DIFVQNWNVEGAA
+216 DIFVQDWNVERAA

-238 VLEVLEDCTNTTK
+238 VLEDYTNTAQ
-251 GTNNRKSSGNTS
+251 GTNSNGTSSGDTS
-263 DSSAGGTG
+263 
-271 DSSAGGT
+271 
-278 GDSSDDDTG
+278 

-293 TGDSSDGDTGDS
+293 TGDSSDGDTS
-305 SDGDTGDSSKNAH
+305 DSSKDAH
-318 PSRKK
+318 VSKKK
-323 SVTISAKTV
+323 SVTISTMAV
-332 SSMAADLYD
+332 SAMSSDLYD
-341 MQRDDKGNVS
+341 MQRDDKGNIS
-351 RRFLDAVRDMTDSL
+351 RRFLEAVRDMTDSL
-365 EDNKQISDADLML
+365 ENNSQISDEDLAFM
-378 VDSMFTHT
+378 DSMFSRT
-386 AERLDKLLDKT
+386 AERLDKLLDKY
-397 KMNALAD
+397 KMEDALAD
-404 GKPVYITGCSR
+404 GEPVYITDCSR
-415 VQALSPEQRG
+415 VHALSPEQRG

-438 ADVLQTMTMVRHSTG
+438 ADVLQTMTLVRHSTG
-453 MCGARLDARVLHRTS
+453 LCGARLDAHVLHRAA

-487 VALLFDASGSMSLTE
+487 VALLFDASGSMRMTE

-554 ILSAI
+554 ILSAV

-609 GIEVYGIGLQTKAIH
+609 GIEVYGIGLQTKAIN

-631 SIIVNSIHELAGG
+631 SIIVNSIHELADG

>member
-32 KFDAQAWCR
+32 KFDAPAWCR

-82 TYANMYRSVVA
+82 TYTNMYRSVVA

-146 YLFKDCYSVG
+146 YLFKDCCSVS
-156 MMMGNG
+156 MMMGKG
-162 MTGRLYS
+162 MAGRLYS

-197 VLGEYTEYTRHL
+197 VQVENYTEYTRHL

-216 DIFVQNWNVEGAA
+216 DIFVQDWNVECAA

-238 VLEVLEDCTNTTK
+238 VLEDYTNTTK
-251 GTNNRKSSGNTS
+251 GTRNRKSSGNTS
-263 DSSAGGTG
+263 DSSAGG
-271 DSSAGGT
+271 
-278 GDSSDDDTG
+278 
-287 DSSDGD
+287 

-305 SDGDTGDSSKNAH
+305 SDGDTGDSSKDAH
-318 PSRKK
+318 ASRKK

-365 EDNKQISDADLML
+365 EDNNQISDADLAFM
-378 VDSMFTHT
+378 DAMFSHT
-386 AERLDKLLDKT
+386 AKRLDTLLDRT

-404 GKPVYITGCSR
+404 GKPVYITDCSR
-415 VQALSPEQRG
+415 VHALSPEQRG

>member
-32 KFDAQAWCR
+32 KFDAPAWCR

-82 TYANMYRSVVA
+82 TYTNMYRSVVA

-146 YLFKDCYSVG
+146 YLFKDCCSVS
-156 MMMGNG
+156 MMMGKG
-162 MTGRLYS
+162 MAGRLYS

-197 VLGEYTEYTRHL
+197 VQVENYTEYTRHL

-216 DIFVQNWNVEGAA
+216 DIFVQDWNVECAA

-238 VLEVLEDCTNTTK
+238 VLEDYTNTTK
-251 GTNNRKSSGNTS
+251 GTRNRKSSGNTS
-263 DSSAGGTG
+263 NSSAGG
-271 DSSAGGT
+271 
-278 GDSSDDDTG
+278 
-287 DSSDGD
+287 

-305 SDGDTGDSSKNAH
+305 SDGDTGDSSKDAH
-318 PSRKK
+318 ASRKK

-365 EDNKQISDADLML
+365 EDNNQISDADLAFM
-378 VDSMFTHT
+378 DAMFSHT
-386 AERLDKLLDKT
+386 AKRLDTLLDKT

-569 ELTSQF
+569 ELSSQF

>member
-23 QPGVCSTAD
+23 QPGVCTAAD
-32 KFDAQAWCR
+32 KFDAPAWCR

-69 DHECGHVKFTDFE
+69 DHECGHVKFTDFK

-93 DCLRYK
+93 DCLQYK
-99 PGASVTLKDFLHDY
+99 PKASVTLKDFLHDY

-146 YLFKDCYSVG
+146 YLFKDCCSVS

-183 EESAQLLYDDMKAD
+183 EEPAQLLYDDMKAD
-197 VLGEYTEYTRHL
+197 VLVENYTEYTRHL

-216 DIFVQNWNVEGAA
+216 DIFVQDWNVEGAA

-238 VLEVLEDCTNTTK
+238 VLEDYTNTTQ
-251 GTNNRKSSGNTS
+251 GTNNRKSSGN
-263 DSSAGGTG
+263 TG

-293 TGDSSDGDTGDS
+293 TSDSSDGDTGDS
-305 SDGDTGDSSKNAH
+305 SDGGTA
-318 PSRKK
+318 SRKK

-341 MQRDDKGNVS
+341 MQRADKGNVS
-351 RRFLDAVRDMTDSL
+351 RRFMDAVRDMTDSL
-365 EDNKQISDADLML
+365 EDNNQISDADLML

-538 GEMFVMSDYGG
+538 GEMFVMSDYGD

-559 GGTPLGASLV
+559 GGTPLGSSLV

-592 PDNVGS
+592 PDNVGA
-598 VTMALNLAKRS
+598 VTMALDLAKRS

-631 SIIVNSIHELAGG
+631 SLIVNSIHELAGG

>member
-32 KFDAQAWCR
+32 KFDAPAWCR

-82 TYANMYRSVVA
+82 TYTNMYRSVVA

-146 YLFKDCYSVG
+146 YLFKDCCSVS
-156 MMMGNG
+156 MMMGKG
-162 MTGRLYS
+162 MAGRLYS

-197 VLGEYTEYTRHL
+197 VQVENYTEYTRHL

-216 DIFVQNWNVEGAA
+216 DIFVQDWNVEGAA

-238 VLEVLEDCTNTTK
+238 VLEDYTNTTK
-251 GTNNRKSSGNTS
+251 GTRNRKSSGNTS
-263 DSSAGGTG
+263 DSSAGG
-271 DSSAGGT
+271 
-278 GDSSDDDTG
+278 
-287 DSSDGD
+287 

-305 SDGDTGDSSKNAH
+305 SDGDTGDSSKDAH
-318 PSRKK
+318 ASRKK

-365 EDNKQISDADLML
+365 EDNNQISDADLAFM
-378 VDSMFTHT
+378 DAMFSHT
-386 AERLDKLLDKT
+386 AKRLDTLLDRT

-404 GKPVYITGCSR
+404 GKPVYITDCSR
-415 VQALSPEQRG
+415 VHALSPEQRG

-438 ADVLQTMTMVRHSTG
+438 ADVLQTMTLVRHSTG

-569 ELTSQF
+569 ELSSQF

>member
-23 QPGVCSTAD
+23 QPGVCSSAD
-32 KFDAQAWCR
+32 KFDAPAWCR

-93 DCLRYK
+93 DCLQYK
-99 PGASVTLKDFLHDY
+99 PKASVTLKDFLHDY

-146 YLFKDCYSVG
+146 YLFKDCYSVS
-156 MMMGNG
+156 MMMGEG
-162 MTGRLYS
+162 MAGRLYS

-183 EESAQLLYDDMKAD
+183 EEPAQLLYDDLKAD
-197 VLGEYTEYTRHL
+197 VQEKYTDYTRHL

-216 DIFVQNWNVEGAA
+216 DIFVQDWNVEGAA

-238 VLEVLEDCTNTTK
+238 VLEDYTNTTQ
-251 GTNNRKSSGNTS
+251 GTNNRKSSGN
-263 DSSAGGTG
+263 TG

-278 GDSSDDDTG
+278 GDSSDGDTS

-293 TGDSSDGDTGDS
+293 TGDSSDGDTD
-305 SDGDTGDSSKNAH
+305 DSSKAAQT
-318 PSRKK
+318 SRKK

-351 RRFLDAVRDMTDSL
+351 RRFMDAVRDMTDSL
-365 EDNKQISDADLML
+365 EDNNQISDADLML
-378 VDSMFTHT
+378 VDSMFSHT

-538 GEMFVMSDYGG
+538 GEMFVMSDYGD

-559 GGTPLGASLV
+559 GGTPLGSSLV

-592 PDNVGS
+592 PDNVGA
-598 VTMALNLAKRS
+598 VTMALDLAKRS

>member
-23 QPGVCSTAD
+23 QPGVFSTAD
-32 KFDAQAWCR
+32 KFDAPAWCR

-69 DHECGHVKFTDFE
+69 DHECGHVKFTDFQAYTE
-82 TYANMYRSVVA
+82 LQKSVVD

-99 PGASVTLKDFLHDY
+99 PRASVTLKDFLHDY

-146 YLFKDCYSVG
+146 YLFKDCCSVS
-156 MMMGNG
+156 MMMGKG
-162 MTGRLYS
+162 MAGRLYS

-197 VLGEYTEYTRHL
+197 VQVENYTEYTRHL

-216 DIFVQNWNVEGAA
+216 DIFVQDWNVECAA

-238 VLEVLEDCTNTTK
+238 VLEDYTNTTK
-251 GTNNRKSSGNTS
+251 GTRNRKSSGNTS
-263 DSSAGGTG
+263 NSSAGG
-271 DSSAGGT
+271 
-278 GDSSDDDTG
+278 
-287 DSSDGD
+287 

-305 SDGDTGDSSKNAH
+305 SDGDTGDSSKDAH
-318 PSRKK
+318 ASRKK

-365 EDNKQISDADLML
+365 EDNNQISDADLAFM
-378 VDSMFTHT
+378 DAMFSHT
-386 AERLDKLLDKT
+386 AKRLDTLLDKT

-438 ADVLQTMTMVRHSTG
+438 ADVLQTMTLVRHSTG

>member
-23 QPGVCSTAD
+23 QPGVFSTAD
-32 KFDAQAWCR
+32 KFDAPAWCR

-93 DCLRYK
+93 DCLQYK
-99 PGASVTLKDFLHDY
+99 PKASVTLKDFLHDY

-183 EESAQLLYDDMKAD
+183 EESAQLLYDDMKAY
-197 VLGEYTEYTRHL
+197 VPVENYTEYTRHL

-216 DIFVQNWNVEGAA
+216 DSFVQDWNVEGAA

-271 DSSAGGT
+271 DSSAGG
-278 GDSSDDDTG
+278 
-287 DSSDGD
+287 

-425 DMDVVMYNLYGRL
+425 DMDAVMYNLYGRL